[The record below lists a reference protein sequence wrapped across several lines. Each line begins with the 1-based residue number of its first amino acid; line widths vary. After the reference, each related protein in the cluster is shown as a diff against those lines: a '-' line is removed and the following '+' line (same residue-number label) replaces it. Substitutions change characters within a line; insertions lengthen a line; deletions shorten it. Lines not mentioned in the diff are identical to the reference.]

1 MQIGV
6 FFSSTVWYWWLCE
19 LCGSHGVR
27 PYLWVLRDGEFAVG
41 VKRRRLKVFEQA
53 GVSPN
58 HMIEAN
64 ETGCFVSHHLDF
76 AGDLWGGVI
85 LSVCNIH
92 RFWKLYCMVILSEHT
107 SAVHGEHGSSGRL
120 LHTIA
125 SSLSLSHGGKW
136 LPILTGLLWE
146 LT

>member
-1 MQIGV
+1 MNYVDHTESDHIYGSWV
-6 FFSSTVWYWWLCE
+6 MVNLRWVSS
-19 LCGSHGVR
+19 G
-27 PYLWVLRDGEFAVG
+27 DG
-41 VKRRRLKVFEQA
+41 LKVFEQA

-120 LHTIA
+120 LHTID
-125 SSLSLSHGGKW
+125 SSLSLSHGGK
-136 LPILTGLLWE
+136 
-146 LT
+146 